1 MVTIFWK
8 LILLDPVN
16 KPEEVPELYH
26 LEEDPHERDNKAED
40 HPEIVDRL
48 TERIQTWWSD

>member
-1 MVTIFWK
+1 MVTIFWN

-26 LEEDPHERDNKAED
+26 LEGDPHERDNKAED

-48 TERIQTWWSD
+48 TERIQTW